1 MLHHSGGYVTEPGAF
16 RGVGDGS
23 RNQKIPL
30 KSKGLCRA
38 KGPAPNLRI

>member
-1 MLHHSGGYVTEPGAF
+1 MLHHSGGYVTEPRAF

-38 KGPAPNLRI
+38 NGPVLNLRI